1 MALTVVSDDV
11 DLQRLGVEV
20 MRLVFLFSL
29 VMLGLKETP
38 PQLRQGQDRRV
49 TLGHGR
55 GGNAQFSH
63 KLPFYVL
70 DVHSFLCLLLFFL
83 VRCIMMFY
91 CILCYIFCCIRSRGS
106 NSECSTCT

>member
-38 PQLRQGQDRRV
+38 PQLR
-49 TLGHGR
+49 
-55 GGNAQFSH
+55 
-63 KLPFYVL
+63 
-70 DVHSFLCLLLFFL
+70 
-83 VRCIMMFY
+83 
-91 CILCYIFCCIRSRGS
+91 
-106 NSECSTCT
+106 